1 MGKGTSQRHSRG
13 FTLIELMI
21 TVAIVAILAAIAY
34 PSYTHHVTKAHR
46 STGQGKLLE
55 IMQAEERYFTTN
67 DTYTTALKTDLGYK
81 NDPVSA
87 DGGWYEVKAEACSS
101 STIKECVLLTAT
113 PKKSQVYDTTCGKLT
128 LSSLGQKGVSGTGSV
143 EECW

>member
-1 MGKGTSQRHSRG
+1 MGGGTSRRHSRG

-21 TVAIVAILAAIAY
+21 TVAIVAIIAAIAY
-34 PSYTHHVTKAHR
+34 PSYTGHVRKAHR

-55 IMQAEERYFTTN
+55 IMQAEERYFTAH
-67 DTYTTALKTDLGYK
+67 DTYTAGLKTDLGYDS
-81 NDPVSA
+81 DPVPA
-87 DGGWYEVKAEACSS
+87 DGGWYTVGAAACSG

-113 PKKSQVYDTTCGKLT
+113 PQNSQTNDTACGKLN
-128 LSSLGQKGVSGTGSV
+128 LNSLGQKGSEKGSV